1 MLADR
6 RAAHE
11 DRRQGP
17 HRAHNFLARVEALNE
32 LRGHQ
37 RQVTRHLILRDTSDS
52 REEVTGVKAVRRI
65 HDLRVRLRD
74 GRAQKNHRAGNVMR
88 RQRQN
93 PASRAAQRQ
102 LGRLQR
108 GHERI
113 HRQTD
118 QARLTRAGPRRR
130 NDQVHAVEEMWIVL
144 DLIGEA
150 GVVLL
155 RERLLRRRRRPAQ
168 RSGRNPGGIA
178 QEDNGVRRGVVWI
191 GLALLVELDQLMNR
205 RVSQGNGANCR
216 PTRDDKNSRRSH
228 DVPPKIDSERRYYKD
243 KRLCC
248 CWWRAASRQSSR
260 LVNNFLIFRL
270 LSCGILRN

>member
-17 HRAHNFLARVEALNE
+17 HRVYNLLARVEALDE

-52 REEVTGVKAVRRI
+52 GEEVTRVKAVRRI

-74 GRAQKNHRAGNVMR
+74 GRAQENHRAGNVMR

-102 LGRLQR
+102 LSRLHR

-113 HRQTD
+113 HRQAN
-118 QARLTRAGPRRR
+118 QARLACAGPRRR
-130 NDQVHAVEEMWIVL
+130 NDQVYAVEEMRIVL

-155 RERLLRRRRRPAQ
+155 GERLLRRRRRPAQ
-168 RSGRNPGGIA
+168 RSGRNQGGVA
-178 QEDNGVRRGVVWI
+178 QEDNGVRRGVVRI

-205 RVSQGNGANCR
+205 RVSQGNGANR
-216 PTRDDKNSRRSH
+216 SPAGDDKNSRRSH
-228 DVPPKIDSERRYYKD
+228 DVPPKIDSERR
-243 KRLCC
+243 
-248 CWWRAASRQSSR
+248 
-260 LVNNFLIFRL
+260 
-270 LSCGILRN
+270 